1 MKTGGSLWLG
11 ELGGGFERLGE
22 GHIGGGGGGGFKG
35 GGGAG
40 GGGGGGRDLQ
50 GGEVTKDTMMVIPLL
65 VSIVTTSQE

>member
-22 GHIGGGGGGGFKG
+22 GHIGGGGGGGDVR
-35 GGGAG
+35 
-40 GGGGGGRDLQ
+40 GR
-50 GGEVTKDTMMVIPLL
+50 EVTKDTMMVIPLL

>member
-22 GHIGGGGGGGFKG
+22 GHIGGGGGG
-35 GGGAG
+35 
-40 GGGGGGRDLQ
+40 DLR

>member
-22 GHIGGGGGGGFKG
+22 GHIGGGGE
-35 GGGAG
+35 
-40 GGGGGGRDLQ
+40 RDLR
-50 GGEVTKDTMMVIPLL
+50 GGEVTKDTMMVKPLL

>member
-22 GHIGGGGGGGFKG
+22 GHIGGGG
-35 GGGAG
+35 
-40 GGGGGGRDLQ
+40 RDLR
-50 GGEVTKDTMMVIPLL
+50 GGEVTKDTMMVKPLL

>member
-22 GHIGGGGGGGFKG
+22 GHIGGGGGGFT
-35 GGGAG
+35 
-40 GGGGGGRDLQ
+40 GGGRDLR